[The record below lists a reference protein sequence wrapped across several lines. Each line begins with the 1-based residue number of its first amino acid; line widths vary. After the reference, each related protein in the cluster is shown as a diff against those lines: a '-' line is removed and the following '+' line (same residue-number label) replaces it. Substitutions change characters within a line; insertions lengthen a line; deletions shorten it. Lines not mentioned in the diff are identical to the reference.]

1 MNRWWAVWP
10 LPASPNM
17 SQPRCP
23 AVEFG
28 PYPECQSMT
37 GTWMSGRE
45 RKLGFRTLGGDGVDS
60 KVTPGRWTGM
70 QGGPGP
76 LIRRWGW
83 RAHVAPV
90 TGTVSPL
97 PAAKAQ
103 EVLQAIRG
111 YVRFFFGCR
120 DCASHFEQMAAA
132 SMHRVESLNSAV
144 LWLWSSHNK
153 VNARLAGKEGPPPR
167 PESPTEGEGGGGV
180 WGTWTRDRRLDARC
194 PRGNPPCVTVRRALP
209 HALPALRM

>member
-1 MNRWWAVWP
+1 
-10 LPASPNM
+10 
-17 SQPRCP
+17 
-23 AVEFG
+23 
-28 PYPECQSMT
+28 
-37 GTWMSGRE
+37 
-45 RKLGFRTLGGDGVDS
+45 
-60 KVTPGRWTGM
+60 M
-70 QGGPGP
+70 QRDPGP

-83 RAHVAPV
+83 RAPMAPVAPV
-90 TGTVSPL
+90 TGTACPL

-103 EVLQAIRG
+103 EVLQAIRT

-120 DCASHFEQMAAA
+120 DCAGHFEQMAAA

-167 PESPTEGEGGGGV
+167 PESPTEGEGDGG
-180 WGTWTRDRRLDARC
+180 GTWTRDRRPDARC

-209 HALPALRM
+209 RALPALLM